1 MSRHTMSRK
10 TKAARGFTLIE
21 LCIVT
26 LIATAVFGTSAAMIT
41 TLHRS
46 EQRTGAYTREVS
58 DLRRAIR
65 ALERDLRALDTA
77 VSRANYRLD
86 GDRLYRGD
94 VLLARRISAF
104 EIEQQGALRVARVE
118 LMPRAGGRRPV
129 VVLRVRPRGREGTR

>member
-1 MSRHTMSRK
+1 MR
-10 TKAARGFTLIE
+10 RGFTLIE

-26 LIATAVFGTSAAMIT
+26 VIATAVIGTSAGIIT

-65 ALERDLRALDTA
+65 ALERDLRADGAAAGGAT
-77 VSRANYRLD
+77 YRLD

-94 VLLARRISAF
+94 VLLARRIALFDISQ
-104 EIEQQGALRVARVE
+104 EGALWVARVS

-129 VVLRVRPRGREGTR
+129 VTLRVRPRGQEGAR